1 MAWHFWWLKE
11 YLHTKRKGGDTSIRR
26 TCQSV
31 PHPAADGAGAT
42 LSLSLHPCRCLCLFA
57 CCVIAKQIKT
67 FRLLEFGFEY

>member
-1 MAWHFWWLKE
+1 MAWHFWRLKE

-42 LSLSLHPCRCLCLFA
+42 FSLFILAAA
-57 CCVIAKQIKT
+57 CVY
-67 FRLLEFGFEY
+67 LLVVLLQSK